1 MQPDDNQS
9 NDAPEPISIG
19 VNDNQLTGS
28 PQSIVIDPT
37 TGLPQNVIIIEQ
49 PSSASNVVGIL
60 VIIFSVLMIIG
71 EVFTIGGTLA
81 LGGFFVAMSILNLGI
96 NGGLIAGGIM
106 MTQYKKKGI
115 HICLAMIVAS
125 AIIGMVSLT
134 LVPDMLDDIAEEENM
149 DDEEREELEALN
161 GAVMG
166 VGAVFTIVCN
176 GICGLIVAIPLMVSN
191 NGLDDSKLFG

>member
-1 MQPDDNQS
+1 M
-9 NDAPEPISIG
+9 
-19 VNDNQLTGS
+19 
-28 PQSIVIDPT
+28 
-37 TGLPQNVIIIEQ
+37 
-49 PSSASNVVGIL
+49 
-60 VIIFSVLMIIG
+60 
-71 EVFTIGGTLA
+71 
-81 LGGFFVAMSILNLGI
+81 AMSILNLGI